1 MKNFM
6 IVTSLAALSGMA
18 AMGADLK
25 AGQSAYDREC
35 GDCHALNGAPIPSVA
50 KAMKKQQ
57 ITMRDMAGKEV
68 QAQADATWK
77 KMILEGTGKMKP
89 IKMNEADIT
98 NVSAFMRAMKK
109 K

>member
-6 IVTSLAALSGMA
+6 ILISLTALSGMA

-25 AGQSAYDREC
+25 AGQAAYDKEC
-35 GDCHALNGAPIPSVA
+35 SDCHALNGAPIPSVV

-57 ITMRDMAGKEV
+57 VTMRDLAGKEV
-68 QAQADATWK
+68 QAQTDATWK
-77 KMILEGTGKMKP
+77 KMILEGSGKMKP
-89 IKMNEADIT
+89 IKMNDADIA